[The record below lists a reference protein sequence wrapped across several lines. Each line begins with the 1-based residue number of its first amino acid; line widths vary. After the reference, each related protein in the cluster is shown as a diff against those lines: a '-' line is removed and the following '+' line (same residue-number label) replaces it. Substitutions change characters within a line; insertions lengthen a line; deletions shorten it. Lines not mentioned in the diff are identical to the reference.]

1 MKILVLNSGSSSLKF
16 QLFDMPSGDVLV
28 KGLAERIGEKE
39 GRFKANDFEVN
50 QALPTHKEALELLT
64 DYLLNADNKIIND
77 KSDIAIVGHRVV
89 HGGNTFVQPTII
101 NQKVKDK
108 IKELFSLAPLHNP
121 ANLTGIETAEQ
132 IFPDATQVGIFDTAF
147 HQSIPEMNNR
157 YAIPDEFYQKDIRKY
172 GFHGISHQ
180 YVSQQA
186 QKKLGTKQ
194 CKIITLH
201 LGNGAS
207 ATAVLDGKSYDTTM
221 GFGPMNG
228 LIMGTRS
235 GDIDQSIIFYMM
247 DKIGYTSP
255 EVQNI
260 LNKKSGMTALAGS
273 NDLRDIET
281 NAANGDEKA
290 QLALAMYAGAI
301 KKYIGNFVAQM
312 NGLDALVFTAGIGEN
327 SDVVRRMVC
336 DEMSFLGI
344 EIDEQKN
351 QSPRDYAGDIT
362 GNNSKVKVWVIPTNE
377 ELEIAIQSYELV
389 VSKELDKG

>member
-16 QLFDMPSGDVLV
+16 QLFDMPSGKVLV

-39 GRFKANDFEVN
+39 GRFRANDFEVN

-64 DYLLNADNKIIND
+64 DYLLNADNKIIKN
-77 KSDIAIVGHRVV
+77 KSEIAVVGHRVV

-101 NQKVKDK
+101 NKEVKDK

-157 YAIPDEFYQKDIRKY
+157 YAIPDTFYQKDIRKY

-186 QKKLGTKQ
+186 QLKLGTKQ
-194 CKIITLH
+194 HKIITLH

-207 ATAVLDGKSYDTTM
+207 ATAVLNGKSYDTTM

-247 DKIGYTSP
+247 DKMGYTSD

-273 NDLRDIET
+273 NDLRDIEK
-281 NAANGDEKA
+281 NAATGDEKS

-301 KKYIGNFVAQM
+301 KKYIGNFTAQM

-327 SDVVRRMVC
+327 SDVVRKMVC
-336 DEMSFLGI
+336 DEMTYLGI
-344 EIDEQKN
+344 EIDAQKN
-351 QSPRDYAGDIT
+351 QSPKDNSGDIT
-362 GNNSKVKVWVIPTNE
+362 GKNSKVKVWVIPTNE
-377 ELEIAIQSYELV
+377 ELEIARQSFELL
-389 VSKELDKG
+389 ENR